1 MAGVRK
7 RLDWRPI
14 VAKAIEATEEFNR
27 RGVKPSIRSI
37 FYWLYSKAIIPNTVP
52 AYKRLSAKL
61 VDARKRGL
69 VPFNAFQDKTRITL
83 GSLFDAVPEAD
94 VEEFREKVEE
104 KASSLDL
111 MELLDS
117 YFDGLRPFVW
127 AGRWAGQPTVV
138 EVWIEKEA
146 LAPTV
151 EGWLLGAG
159 VTIRVGRGYPSWT
172 FIYSCVSEL
181 REVLGRHERVI
192 VLYLGD
198 LDPSGVDIQRFIQE
212 ALDYFKLPRDK
223 VVLKRLAV
231 TEEQVRKFGLPP
243 KPEDAATL
251 AKLERDP
258 RMRNYVI
265 DYVVELDALLAYAP
279 DEFRRLVREAVD
291 EYWDE
296 EVYEEM
302 KDEEKRL
309 DEELDEILAKGKE
322 WALKRIREMLGGG

>member
-1 MAGVRK
+1 MA
-7 RLDWRPI
+7 RLNWKSI
-14 VAKAIEATEEFNR
+14 VKKAIEATEEFNR
-27 RGVKPSIRSI
+27 RGVKPSIRSV
-37 FYWLYSKAIIPNTVP
+37 FYWLFSKAVIPNTVP

-69 VPFNAFQDKTRITL
+69 VPFDAFQDKTRITL
-83 GSLFDAVPEAD
+83 GHLFDRMPEAD
-94 VEEFREKVEE
+94 VEGFREKVEE
-104 KASSLDL
+104 RVSEIDL
-111 MELLDS
+111 EELLDS
-117 YFDGLRPFVW
+117 YFDGLKPVVW

-138 EVWIEKEA
+138 ELWIEKEA
-146 LAPTV
+146 LAPTI
-151 EGWLLGAG
+151 ENWLLGAG

-172 FIYSCVSEL
+172 FVHSCVSEL
-181 REVLGRHERVI
+181 KRVLERHERVV

-212 ALDYFKLPRDK
+212 ALDFFRLPRGK
-223 VVLKRLAV
+223 VVLERLAV
-231 TEEQVRKFGLPP
+231 TEEQVRRFGLPP

-251 AKLERDP
+251 EKLRRDP
-258 RMRNYVI
+258 RTANYTI

-296 EVYEEM
+296 EVYEKM

-309 DEELDEILAKGKE
+309 GEELDEILEKGKE
-322 WALKRIREMLGGG
+322 WALKRIREMLGAM

>member
-1 MAGVRK
+1 VRK

-14 VAKAIEATEEFNR
+14 VEKAIEATGEFNR

-69 VPFNAFQDKTRITL
+69 VPFDAFQDKTRITL
-83 GSLFDAVPEAD
+83 GRLFDRVPEAD
-94 VEEFREKVEE
+94 VEGFREKVE
-104 KASSLDL
+104 KRASEIDL
-111 MELLDS
+111 MELVDS
-117 YFDGLRPFVW
+117 YFDGMKPIVW
-127 AGRWAGQPTVV
+127 VGRWANQPIVV

-146 LAPTV
+146 LASTIK
-151 EGWLLGAG
+151 GWLLGAG

-172 FIYSCVSEL
+172 FIYDCVSEL
-181 REVLGRHERVI
+181 RKVLGRHERVI

-198 LDPSGVDIQRFIQE
+198 LDPSGVDIQRFIQD
-212 ALDYFKLPRDK
+212 ALDYFGLPRDR

-231 TEEQVRKFGLPP
+231 TEEQVRRFELPP

-251 AKLERDP
+251 EKLRRDP
-258 RMRNYVI
+258 RTANYTV

-279 DEFRRLVREAVD
+279 DEFRRLVRGAVD

-302 KDEEKRL
+302 KEKERKL
-309 DEELDEILAKGKE
+309 DKELDEVLTEGKK
-322 WALKRIREMLGGG
+322 WALKRIREMLGGI